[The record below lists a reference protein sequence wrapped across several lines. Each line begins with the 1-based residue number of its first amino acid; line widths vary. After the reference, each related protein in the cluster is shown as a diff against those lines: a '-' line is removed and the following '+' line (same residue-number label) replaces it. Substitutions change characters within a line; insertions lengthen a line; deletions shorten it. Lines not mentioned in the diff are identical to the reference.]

1 MVTPLIILSTS
12 VMRCFYRCFYNK
24 NNRYAFEGIISAFKI
39 AEIRGH
45 EDALLDLGYTID
57 EGLYKLGG
65 YVIRLFTFLQC
76 SVAGRCIFLSHRSLI
91 HLSFDWFTTLIVWI
105 FFLTHFDL
113 LHMLLLI
120 LSFPSY

>member
-1 MVTPLIILSTS
+1 MYFCYAFLIVAYTI
-12 VMRCFYRCFYNK
+12 K

-76 SVAGRCIFLSHRSLI
+76 SVAAGRCIFI
-91 HLSFDWFTTLIVWI
+91 ASFINTS
-105 FFLTHFDL
+105 FFQLVHYSYRLDFFSN
-113 LHMLLLI
+113 
-120 LSFPSY
+120 SF

>member
-1 MVTPLIILSTS
+1 MYFCYAFLIVAYTI
-12 VMRCFYRCFYNK
+12 K

-65 YVIRLFTFLQC
+65 
-76 SVAGRCIFLSHRSLI
+76 
-91 HLSFDWFTTLIVWI
+91 
-105 FFLTHFDL
+105 
-113 LHMLLLI
+113 
-120 LSFPSY
+120 

>member
-1 MVTPLIILSTS
+1 MYFCYAFLIVAYTI
-12 VMRCFYRCFYNK
+12 K

-65 YVIRLFTFLQC
+65 YVIRYSLFY
-76 SVAGRCIFLSHRSLI
+76 SVVSRGDVYLSHRSLI
-91 HLSFDWFTTLIVWI
+91 HLIGSLLLSFGFFFKLILI
-105 FFLTHFDL
+105 L
-113 LHMLLLI
+113 LHMILLI
-120 LSFPSY
+120 LSSSLLN

>member
-12 VMRCFYRCFYNK
+12 VMRCFYRCLYNK

-65 YVIRLFTFLQC
+65 YVIRLFTFLPC
-76 SVAGRCIFLSHRSLI
+76 SVAGRCIFI
-91 HLSFDWFTTLIVWI
+91 ASFIDTS
-105 FFLTHFDL
+105 FF
-113 LHMLLLI
+113 
-120 LSFPSY
+120 